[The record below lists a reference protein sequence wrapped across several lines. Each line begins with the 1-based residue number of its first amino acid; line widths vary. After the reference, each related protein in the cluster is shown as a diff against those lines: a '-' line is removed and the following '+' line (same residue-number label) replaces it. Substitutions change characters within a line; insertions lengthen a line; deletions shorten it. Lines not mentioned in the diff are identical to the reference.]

1 MPSVRY
7 GHVRAIGLT
16 FATAAVALA
25 GCSEPTGPK
34 TVASRNLAVKVPAIK
49 DAVASKDMSAAP
61 QMVSDLDSDDPAVR
75 FYAIEGLER
84 LTGQTMGYVYYE
96 DRDARRAAVMK
107 WRKWLDDQK

>member
-1 MPSVRY
+1 
-7 GHVRAIGLT
+7 
-16 FATAAVALA
+16 
-25 GCSEPTGPK
+25 
-34 TVASRNLAVKVPAIK
+34 
-49 DAVASKDMSAAP
+49 MSAAP

-96 DRDARRAAVMK
+96 DREARRPAVMK